1 EAGVRI
7 RVTGAFGFSGKYIAQ
22 RLLVLQHEVITLT
35 NSLQRPNPFG
45 GSIKV
50 FPYNFSE
57 PHELEKSL
65 RGIDALINTY
75 WVRFDNPPHFTFAQA
90 LANSKVL
97 FDAAKRAGVSR
108 VVHISITNPDRKSR
122 LPYFRGKAEL
132 EDYLKKTGIS
142 YAILRPA
149 VLFGK
154 EDILINNIA
163 WALRRL
169 PVFGIYGSGQYR
181 LQPIYVD
188 DLAVATIDH
197 ITRPVNEII
206 DATGPETYS
215 YCEMVEMI
223 AREIGSRALIVSMPA
238 MLAYQA
244 VRVLGWMVGGVINTS
259 DEVSGLM
266 EEKLYVESPPLGT
279 TRLSDWVRA
288 SREEIGRR
296 YASELRRRLN
306 RESGYPYPVSGFFR
320 PPTRAIT
327 RLRGNYHADLQRHF
341 RRRLPGRPQA
351 GKDSLRI
358 AIHHTNLAES
368 GIYQIQNANLGALAH
383 DKVWVSCTIILPLRA
398 HGNAGSPVRPV
409 AIGAPAQ

>member
-1 EAGVRI
+1 ERRGKLHQSAAGNRFFHGARRNSEMAISRAHSSTPNNLHRRSLHRLVRS
-7 RVTGAFGFSGKYIAQ
+7 TPSCHPCQPASA
-22 RLLVLQHEVITLT
+22 
-35 NSLQRPNPFG
+35 G
-45 GSIKV
+45 GSQGTAIHWERSYSRPVRNLLGLTESQRTDRGNRGFWLLRQVHCPAPARAATRGDHTYEFAAASQSVWRTIKV

-97 FDAAKRAGVSR
+97 FDTAKRAGVSR

-197 ITRPVNEII
+197 ITRPV
-206 DATGPETYS
+206 
-215 YCEMVEMI
+215 
-223 AREIGSRALIVSMPA
+223 
-238 MLAYQA
+238 
-244 VRVLGWMVGGVINTS
+244 
-259 DEVSGLM
+259 
-266 EEKLYVESPPLGT
+266 
-279 TRLSDWVRA
+279 
-288 SREEIGRR
+288 
-296 YASELRRRLN
+296 
-306 RESGYPYPVSGFFR
+306 
-320 PPTRAIT
+320 
-327 RLRGNYHADLQRHF
+327 
-341 RRRLPGRPQA
+341 
-351 GKDSLRI
+351 
-358 AIHHTNLAES
+358 
-368 GIYQIQNANLGALAH
+368 
-383 DKVWVSCTIILPLRA
+383 
-398 HGNAGSPVRPV
+398 
-409 AIGAPAQ
+409 